1 MDNIRSYKEFARET
15 YIKERVEEIANAI
28 TKNDVEYKKWA
39 HKENQL
45 FEIITDLIGEDN
57 QQLLDEYST
66 AIGDKFCRLIDG
78 IVEQIINDIGKF
90 E

>member
-1 MDNIRSYKEFARET
+1 MRHLLNSECLTLINKA
-15 YIKERVEEIANAI
+15 
-28 TKNDVEYKKWA
+28 
-39 HKENQL
+39 NQL
-45 FEIITDLIGEDN
+45 FEIITGLIGEDN

-66 AIGDKFCRLIDG
+66 AIVDKFCRLIDG

>member
-1 MDNIRSYKEFARET
+1 MRHLLNSECLIL
-15 YIKERVEEIANAI
+15 IN
-28 TKNDVEYKKWA
+28 
-39 HKENQL
+39 KENQL
-45 FEIITDLIGEDN
+45 FEIITGLIGEDN

-66 AIGDKFCRLIDG
+66 AIGDKFCRLIDV